1 MGVFDIAI
9 AGCGPAGIAA
19 ALLLQRDGH
28 RVTIFERFDVPR
40 PVGSG
45 LMIQP
50 TGAAVLHELGLGEH
64 VRRAGARIDRLV
76 GQTGASGRTVLNVR
90 YSALGSHAGHG
101 LGIHRASLFSALFDA
116 ARAAGVPI
124 ETNRNIRSTA
134 TEGAKRRLVFEDG
147 ASSAPFDLV
156 VDALGTWSHLAPPTG
171 HALAYGALWA
181 SLDWPDGAGFD
192 ETALEQRYH
201 RASTMVGVLPIGT
214 PPGAHAR
221 QAAFFWSLRADRFD
235 EWKRAGLDA
244 WKADVL
250 ALWPACAPFLDQIH
264 DPEQLA
270 FAHYA
275 HRTLVRPAEPA
286 LVHIG
291 DAWHST
297 SPQLGQGA
305 NMALLDAWA
314 LATGL
319 RQTGSIDAGI
329 NRAVAIRRRH
339 VTLYQWLSWLFTP
352 VYQSDSLV
360 LPAIRDGLVGPLSG
374 LWPATWIQAAM
385 VSGLVGGP
393 LKPLGLEGAGR

>member
-1 MGVFDIAI
+1 MGAFDIAI
-9 AGCGPAGIAA
+9 AGCGPAGLAA

-50 TGAAVLHELGLGEH
+50 TGAAVLDELGLGEQ
-64 VRRAGARIDRLV
+64 VRRAGARIDRLI
-76 GQTGASGRTVLNVR
+76 GQTGSSGRTVLNVR
-90 YSALGSHAGHG
+90 YSALGRSAGHG
-101 LGIHRASLFSALFDA
+101 LGIHRASLFSALYDA

-124 ETNRNIRSTA
+124 ETSRNIRTSSA
-134 TEGAKRRLVFEDG
+134 EGARRRLVFEDG
-147 ASSAPFDLV
+147 TSSASFDLV
-156 VDALGTWSHLAPPTG
+156 VDASGAWSHLAPATG

-192 ETALEQRYH
+192 ETALEQRYR

-214 PPGAHAR
+214 PPGAHGR

-235 EWKRAGLDA
+235 VWKRAGLDA

-250 ALWPACAPFLDQIH
+250 TLWPACAPFLDQIH
-264 DPEQLA
+264 DAGQLT

-275 HRTLVRPAEPA
+275 HRTLTHPAEPA

-291 DAWHST
+291 DAWHSS

-314 LATGL
+314 LAAGL
-319 RQTGSIDAGI
+319 RETGSIHAGI
-329 NRAVAIRRRH
+329 NRAVEMRRRH
-339 VTLYQWLSWLFTP
+339 IMLYQWLSWLFTP

-360 LPAIRDGLVGPLSG
+360 LPAIRDSVVGPLSG

-385 VSGLVGGP
+385 VSGLIGSP
-393 LKPLGLEGAGR
+393 FKSLGLEMGSG